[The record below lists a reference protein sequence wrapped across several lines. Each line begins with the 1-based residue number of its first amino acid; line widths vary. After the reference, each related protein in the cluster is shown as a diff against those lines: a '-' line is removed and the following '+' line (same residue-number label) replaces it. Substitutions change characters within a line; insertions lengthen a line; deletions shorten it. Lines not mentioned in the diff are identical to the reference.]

1 MMSLRGQS
9 TNSTYARIPVKQ
21 YKLLKLTSILSVQMR
36 DISTYKQTEYL
47 NKSKLGNRNSR

>member
-21 YKLLKLTSILSVQMR
+21 YKLLKQTSILSVQMS
-36 DISTYKQTEYL
+36 DMSTYNKL
-47 NKSKLGNRNSR
+47 NI